1 MTRQQMKWLA
11 LAVILL
17 VFGISKL
24 ALINWYLKH
33 RTTPATPVE
42 LACHNLGAPCALP
55 DGGQLVFVTP
65 PSNGRPFV
73 MRITGVADKEPTV
86 EFAMVDMDMGFNRY
100 RFVADGA
107 AWQARVTLPVCVT
120 GSRRWL
126 ATFHIGEHIYRLPF
140 VTTG

>member
-17 VFGISKL
+17 AFGISKL

-65 PSNGRPFV
+65 PSNGLSRLSC
-73 MRITGVADKEPTV
+73 ASLAWPTRNPRWNLPWWTWTWGLIAIV
-86 EFAMVDMDMGFNRY
+86 SLPM
-100 RFVADGA
+100 
-107 AWQARVTLPVCVT
+107 ARR
-120 GSRRWL
+120 GRR
-126 ATFHIGEHIYRLPF
+126 G
-140 VTTG
+140 